1 MKGAIPWWGITEISE
16 LHSDQTFHSF
26 ILYEF
31 ITEISFIIY
40 EQDVLKGP
48 IFQKVGC
55 VQTNTKILTM
65 IIKVTNIFK
74 MYPQAKGNS
83 KEIGAGTL

>member
-40 EQDVLKGP
+40 E
-48 IFQKVGC
+48 
-55 VQTNTKILTM
+55 
-65 IIKVTNIFK
+65 
-74 MYPQAKGNS
+74 
-83 KEIGAGTL
+83 

>member
-16 LHSDQTFHSF
+16 LRSEQKFHSF

-40 EQDVLKGP
+40 E
-48 IFQKVGC
+48 
-55 VQTNTKILTM
+55 
-65 IIKVTNIFK
+65 
-74 MYPQAKGNS
+74 
-83 KEIGAGTL
+83 